1 MWKPESFKQ
10 TPKEKQSSF
19 ELKQKEIKRKRKRES
34 NSTGDSKHYF
44 VRNDGQS
51 DGGGLSYDS
60 PGGMRRKL
68 FSEPA
73 GPQILQ

>member
-10 TPKEKQSSF
+10 TPKDKQSCF
-19 ELKQKEIKRKRKRES
+19 ELKQKEIKRKGRE
-34 NSTGDSKHYF
+34 NQSTGDSKHYF
-44 VRNDGQS
+44 VRSGGQRE
-51 DGGGLSYDS
+51 GGGHIHDS
-60 PGGMRRKL
+60 PGGMKRKL

>member
-10 TPKEKQSSF
+10 TPKEKQSFF

-34 NSTGDSKHYF
+34 QSTRDSKHYF
-44 VRNDGQS
+44 GRNGGQS
-51 DGGGLSYDS
+51 EGEGQSFDS
-60 PGGMRRKL
+60 PGGMKRKL